1 MKKLKLEGILR
12 EQQKSF
18 INYTMEN
25 LDNYLISEMPT
36 AFGKTITLLALAS
49 KLVKKKKIVLVTANN
64 LLARDMYNESL
75 KYEET
80 KDLTSLVLGKDNYV
94 DIDKIKLFD
103 IYYNSKKAL
112 AYAKEKIDQDGYLLI
127 EDFIKDMDIVDDNIA
142 SFLKY
147 SLRKENGRDI
157 EMGDTAIS
165 ITNYAYFLSLF
176 LYAKR
181 EKDEDGVLTKK
192 LKIDPND
199 YYFLFDEVHEIS
211 NAAEMI
217 LSSSFSPFKLY
228 LYTKTLMKDLQDK
241 TFVGSKSLMR
251 ELKKYEFKARLV
263 YEELKNENKINEY
276 EISNTGLINKNI
288 FAVKTALIENE
299 LIISIQ
305 KRLNKYLKKNNLLSA
320 RMFLKEL
327 REGSLI
333 VHSTDTIL
341 YYSKSKGYINFYT
354 YSKDIKFSMAL
365 DFWKYLNS
373 FIGVTATAIIS
384 ENTTGIKSFYS
395 YERLGI
401 NLYDIKNKNGDIL
414 AKGNLE
420 KCLPIQYF
428 AGILSPSQAKYYIT
442 DKDYIEDDNERA
454 DWIADEVAK
463 NFNNKNSI
471 VLVGGYQEAELIYEA
486 LKNKIEDA
494 AVSIIRAKR
503 AKKATVTL
511 EEFKNKGGI
520 AVLTRNFATGTNLKG
535 ELLEKLFIV
544 KLPYPVFTNKKWLD
558 LKSKK
563 AKVYWYE
570 YTNEMIISFRQA
582 IGRLIRDKQDR
593 GDIYILDAKLKKR
606 PENVK
611 QKIKYFLEQ
620 NTIRN
625 PLL

>member
-611 QKIKYFLEQ
+611 QKIKYFLKKVASEF
-620 NTIRN
+620 TV
-625 PLL
+625 

>member
-442 DKDYIEDDNERA
+442 DEDYIEDDNERA

-611 QKIKYFLEQ
+611 QKIKYFLEKVAK
-620 NTIRN
+620 
-625 PLL
+625 